1 MKLLI
6 ESYKVIVA
14 NWMQQSNANEIDLAN
29 ALHKFTT
36 AVVNKNDLL
45 PAGSMEER
53 TFCERCDSS
62 KNIMFEKINGSFC
75 SDCGYILPF

>member
-14 NWMQQSNANEIDLAN
+14 NWMQQSNTTEIDLAN

-36 AVVNKNDLL
+36 AVVKKNDLL

-75 SDCGYILPF
+75 SDCGYIYPF